1 MSCELAMCSP
11 SAIDMMAVKNNNF
24 DIIFIETSM
33 SAMVSKFIADYRNLF
48 HLQHQCE
55 ELN

>member
-24 DIIFIETSM
+24 DIIFIETSI